1 MMVLCA
7 WSKHFL
13 TTFNITGDVRF
24 EILFMHLNNTSK
36 YYERLLI
43 KHLPVQSQL

>member
-1 MMVLCA
+1 MVVLCG

-24 EILFMHLNNTSK
+24 EILFMYLNTSK

-43 KHLPVQSQL
+43 KHLPVQRQL